1 MVGVEA
7 GAEALDEGEV
17 DAEDVGD
24 VRVGLGERDQHLEEL
39 AQGGAATTVLGGDAD
54 RAESR
59 LADEVD
65 RGERGLERAL
75 RSAAPSATCSS
86 SRARAGVPGRGC
98 SRSAVVAIV
107 RDGISGVS

>member
-7 GAEALDEGEV
+7 AAEALDEGEV

-39 AQGGAATTVLGGDAD
+39 AQGGAGATVLDRQPD
-54 RAESR
+54 RAEAG

-65 RGERGLERAL
+65 RGERGLAL
-75 RSAAPSATCSS
+75 ALTVGGAVGDLLEQT
-86 SRARAGVPGRGC
+86 ARAGVPGRGC

-107 RDGISGVS
+107 GATV